1 MEKPKPWRKVDLSSL
16 ETRKYSLRLTE
27 EIIQELRYIN
37 KMETKTLDEQIEAAL
52 DEWKR
57 MMDGRRRESE
67 RTGLSAEEWRKKR
80 DEEWRHD
87 HQLGEEWR
95 LGEEWNVDHKL
106 ADKAMKPTLVQRAPS
121 IGEE

>member
-27 EIIQELRYIN
+27 EIIQELRYIE

-80 DEEWRHD
+80 DAGWRHD

-106 ADKAMKPTLVQRAPS
+106 ADKAMKPTLVRRAPS
-121 IGEE
+121 